1 MVGFIYKVA
10 SSPKYGT
17 LRYQAT
23 YSYLEKD
30 TWSGI
35 LNTTTGATGKGR
47 ATNNMV
53 HISMR
58 YYLP

>member
-1 MVGFIYKVA
+1 MG
-10 SSPKYGT
+10 
-17 LRYQAT
+17 RYATRRRTAT
-23 YSYLEKD
+23 YEKD

-35 LNTTTGATGKGR
+35 LNTTTGQTGKGR

-58 YYLP
+58 YYIP